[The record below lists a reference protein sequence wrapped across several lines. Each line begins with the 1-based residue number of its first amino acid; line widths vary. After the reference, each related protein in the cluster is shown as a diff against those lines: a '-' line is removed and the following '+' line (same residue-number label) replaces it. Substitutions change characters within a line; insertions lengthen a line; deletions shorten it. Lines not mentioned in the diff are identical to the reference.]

1 MGMSCC
7 PPSAPLPWR
16 VQWPYRG
23 TSPWPGALPGWSW
36 CRETQICGHHKFPAT
51 DIKPVLAKPG
61 PGTSCEPVLS
71 ALSQTSGLVLVMA
84 NPLLSRL
91 QNRLPKNSSCNYYQ
105 LKREVF
111 QDFRANLCVCL
122 QCWIFNTYCCWNIKD
137 CIMLQL
143 PTIFISVRMW
153 SFVFI
158 TNVLWYF

>member
-1 MGMSCC
+1 MSCC

-16 VQWPYRG
+16 VQWPYRV
-23 TSPWPGALPGWSW
+23 PAPGLGRSQGGVGVG
-36 CRETQICGHHKFPAT
+36 RHRFPAT
-51 DIKPVLAKPG
+51 DIKPVIAKPG
-61 PGTSCEPVLS
+61 QDTSCEPVLS
-71 ALSQTSGLVLVMA
+71 ALSQTSGLVLVLEI
-84 NPLLSRL
+84 PLLSRL

-105 LKREVF
+105 LKMEVF
-111 QDFRANLCVCL
+111 QDFRAYLCVCL

-143 PTIFISVRMW
+143 PKIFISVRMW